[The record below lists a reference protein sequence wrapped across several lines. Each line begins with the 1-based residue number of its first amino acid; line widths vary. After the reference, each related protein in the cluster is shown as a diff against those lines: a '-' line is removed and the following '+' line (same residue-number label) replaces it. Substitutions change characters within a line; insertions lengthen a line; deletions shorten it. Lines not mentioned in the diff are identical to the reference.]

1 MTLEFQAAKMGYLPA
16 VLIGGIS
23 LILLVWG
30 VRELLASRRRAGLL
44 SIAAAAGPGALLL
57 ALLADG
63 AVRLA
68 RDDWPA
74 ARRSLLAAA
83 TAGTVTLLGAILV
96 ALVNTAGAAWLAIL
110 AFQLTTAVC
119 VLYWSAYTYLG
130 PARLGVLLALRIL
143 ACLGLLLILFKPAIL
158 TSASPPGRLP
168 ALAILVDRS
177 ASMSTADEPSLP
189 GRHAQALAMLR
200 SQAGRIKRHFSPVW
214 IPFAAKPGRADSL
227 VELGNFL
234 PTGPGS
240 ESTDIAA
247 AIAAAA
253 DASSGGGKLAG
264 VILISDGV
272 ANTPGDLAKQAA
284 KLEVPIYALAV
295 GTPGTGLAGANLQL
309 LAADGPWQVSANI
322 ASQIIARVSITNMPK
337 IPCQVALFE
346 GDDAMPVATAE
357 ISTDEKNATVPVKL
371 NWTPRVKPA
380 GDKSAT
386 APDVRKLRLKV
397 SPLGQAAGET
407 NLADNIAQLHVLV
420 TNPKIRLLYIEGAIR
435 PEYKYLRREL
445 QADPNVQFVG
455 LIRISPKKFWSQGSI
470 DGRKFDR
477 LPTSREDLAGFNVI
491 IIGSLDSSFLTA
503 EAQASL
509 REFVVAGGGLLMIG
523 GPGSFGPGGYGN
535 SAIATALP
543 VEIGPRSTG
552 AKPGKFVPML
562 TAAGE
567 VHPIFSGISGYFP
580 GPPGRGAEQ
589 GLAKLP
595 PLQSLARVRRAKPA
609 ATVLAVHPSA
619 RNEAGPLTVLAV
631 QQFGAGRSGAF
642 MAGDTWLWYLP
653 MRAMGS
659 QSPYHRFWGQLV
671 RWLGGA
677 KSKNAQARSAAL
689 LRLEKSYC
697 RLGRGVK
704 ISAFVQGVAG
714 KPGSDAQ
721 VVCKIRP
728 VKNSQP
734 TASVTLLP
742 ATGPCV
748 YSARFSPSSPGD
760 FVLELTARDA
770 AGKLLG
776 RDELP
781 LKVFPRS
788 KELEDVARNDVLLAR
803 LAKASAGQLV
813 ELAALPDVLDI
824 VIARAGK
831 TARPSARP
839 TATRLYNFPILFVL
853 LVALLTVEW
862 LLRRNWQMH

>member
-16 VLIGGIS
+16 VLLGGVS

-30 VRELLASRRRAGLL
+30 ARELLASRRRAGLL
-44 SIAAAAGPGALLL
+44 SVAAAAGPGAMLL

-83 TAGTVTLLGAILV
+83 MAGTAMLLGATLV
-96 ALVNTAGAAWLAIL
+96 ALVDTAGAAWLAIL

-200 SQAGRIKRHFSPVW
+200 SQAGRIERHFSPAW
-214 IPFAAKPGRADSL
+214 IPFAAKPGRASSL
-227 VELGNFL
+227 VELGNFS

-253 DASSGGGKLAG
+253 DGSGGKLAG

-272 ANTPGDLAKQAA
+272 ANTPGDLARRAA
-284 KLEVPIYALAV
+284 ELEAPIYALAV
-295 GTPGTGLAGANLQL
+295 GTPGPGLAGANLQL
-309 LAADGPWQVSANI
+309 LAADGPWQVPANV

-346 GDDAMPVATAE
+346 GDDATPVATAE
-357 ISTDEKNATVPVKL
+357 ISTDEKNATVSAKL

-380 GDKSAT
+380 TDKTAA

-397 SPLGQAAGET
+397 SPLGQAASET
-407 NLADNIAQLHVLV
+407 NRHDNAAQLHVLV

-470 DGRKFDR
+470 DGRKLDR
-477 LPTSREDLAGFNVI
+477 LPTGEEDLAGFDVI
-491 IIGSLDSSFLTA
+491 IIGSLDSSFFTA
-503 EAQASL
+503 EAQVSL

-543 VEIGPRSTG
+543 IEIGPRSTG
-552 AKPGKFVPML
+552 AKPGNFVPKL

-580 GPPGRGAEQ
+580 GPGGRGAEQ

-595 PLQSLARVRRAKPA
+595 PLQGLARVRRAKPA
-609 ATVLAVHPSA
+609 ATVLAVHPAA

-714 KPGSDAQ
+714 QPSSDAQ
-721 VVCKIRP
+721 VVCKVRP

-734 TASVTLLP
+734 AASVTLLP
-742 ATGPCV
+742 AAGPGV

-760 FVLELTARDA
+760 FLLELTARDA

-788 KELEDVARNDVLLAR
+788 KELEDVARNDALLAQ
-803 LAKASAGQLV
+803 LAKASTGQLA

-831 TARPSARP
+831 IAKPSARP

-853 LVALLTVEW
+853 FVALLTAEW
-862 LLRRNWQMH
+862 LLRRKWQMH